1 MSTAYKKRKKAI
13 RGEKLRRGTDAL
25 SFGQIPPGE
34 FSMMQA
40 NWEREITGPP
50 IGTLADFAHG

>member
-1 MSTAYKKRKKAI
+1 MSVAYKKRKKAI
-13 RGEKLRRGTDAL
+13 RDEKLRRGTDAL
-25 SFGQIPPGE
+25 SFGRIPPKE

-40 NWEREITGPP
+40 DWERGITGPP